1 MTGYEV
7 VNVSVTL
14 YVDTTVAVA
23 VEYKVDELMTVYGYD
38 SVIVKLVVV
47 IYCMMLSLG
56 LHCR

>member
-1 MTGYEV
+1 M